1 MAIEVFKTVT
11 ESIDGLQVSCRARDF
26 EFILD
31 EPKSLGGTDIGM
43 NPVEALLGSLGAC
56 KVIAA
61 KSFARLHKI
70 NLKSVRIELEGELD
84 TDGFMGKNPNAKI
97 GFSKIVS
104 NFYIE
109 ADNTEEE
116 IKAYVAFIN
125 ATCPVADT
133 IKNAP
138 VMESNLF
145 L

>member
-56 KVIAA
+56 KVIVA